1 MSKITSNGIRITVE
15 NLVAVDMYKKPPPIV
30 KSVEN
35 LCRCLPLYNMVD
47 IAIEDE
53 LNLSF
58 ITYYGKDFW
67 NVLIRKENYVFISF
81 ANLVLSNIRHEKAAN
96 HFSSVDYL
104 NVEDLCLAS
113 NVLDQINIDISSDN
127 KLLFQTEITKAMRSM
142 LITWISEIWEDFDIS
157 ESVIHLT
164 VTLIDSILLLSCD
177 ERIGKRDKFWLT
189 FVSTRFQLLGW

>member
-1 MSKITSNGIRITVE
+1 
-15 NLVAVDMYKKPPPIV
+15 MYQKQPPIF

-81 ANLVLSNIRHEKAAN
+81 ANLVLSNIRHDKAAN
-96 HFSSVDYL
+96 NFSSVDYL